1 MDWTTVLYKTARQSK
16 MPTILILTSVVGGGH
31 VFRDLAIAHELK
43 KILPSEY
50 EIIFASGGNAY
61 EMLQEEGVQV
71 EKISAMDF
79 PAHLGTADFFRF
91 YREMLWSE
99 YHQMLDLRR
108 LIKKY
113 RPALVVLDEY
123 FFLVDYCR
131 LRGIPVVFM
140 CDFVGLPHCSF
151 FRNPIQSIMERVFD
165 FLLTHYMP
173 RRADRWIFI
182 GDSDHVPR
190 EDWRRRASNA
200 GIMTVEPI
208 TKIQY
213 SPPPS
218 RNEARQKLGFG
229 DTDKV
234 VTVTVGCSG
243 AGEYLLKA
251 ANEAMSLLRESV
263 PSLRME
269 LICGKGIDSGELRR
283 KAGPD
288 VHVHDYVRNIQEY
301 FAASDT
307 AVLQSG
313 LTSTTEC
320 LMLGI
325 PFAVVPLANH
335 WEQANTAR
343 YVLDKF
349 GVKSI
354 EATQATAE
362 ALADAILDLLNRPNR
377 PKSPFR
383 GDGHIEAARAIAEV
397 LKERT
402 VVSTS

>member
-1 MDWTTVLYKTARQSK
+1 MSN
-16 MPTILILTSVVGGGH
+16 ILILTSVVGGGH
-31 VFRDLAIAHELK
+31 VFRDLAIAQELK
-43 KILPSEY
+43 KILPLEDK
-50 EIIFASGGNAY
+50 ILFASGGNAY
-61 EMLQEEGVQV
+61 EMLREEGVQV

-91 YREMLWSE
+91 YREMLRSE

-108 LIKKY
+108 LINRH

-151 FRNPIQSIMERVFD
+151 FRNPIQSILERVFD
-165 FLLTHYMP
+165 FLLAHYMP
-173 RRADRWIFI
+173 RRANRWIFI

-190 EDWRRRASNA
+190 EDWRIRARHA

-213 SPPPS
+213 SPPPA
-218 RNEARQKLGFG
+218 RNEARQKLGYG
-229 DTDKV
+229 DKDKV

-263 PSLRME
+263 PGLRME

-283 KAGPD
+283 TAGPN

-301 FAASDT
+301 FAASDA

-313 LTSTTEC
+313 LTTTTEC

-325 PFAVVPLANH
+325 PIAVVPLANH

-343 YVLDKF
+343 YVSEKF

-354 EATQATAE
+354 EAPQATAE
-362 ALADAILDLLNRPNR
+362 ALADAIRGLLNQTN
-377 PKSPFR
+377 KLQSPFR
-383 GDGHIEAARAIAEV
+383 GDGHIEAARAIAGV
-397 LKERT
+397 LQEGT
-402 VVSTS
+402 AVSAS